1 MGARGSF
8 AIPHRSKQIIIER
21 PTGRGS
27 ILSLFPWDVGV
38 LIDLWTI
45 AIIEGLVVSYHS
57 CACVLWLRKGHF
69 FLQNPPRQ
77 PSVPDRPPLLTN
89 MNIMERTRT
98 STILD
103 LLG

>member
-8 AIPHRSKQIIIER
+8 AIPHRSKQILIER
-21 PTGRGS
+21 PTGRGA

-45 AIIEGLVVSYHS
+45 AIIEGLVVSY
-57 CACVLWLRKGHF
+57 VFLWLRLRKGHF